1 MASRVA
7 AQQNWDLDRL
17 LAAAWDSHPHVMAKR
32 AAWEAAQGDLA
43 GAKWQRYPTPT
54 LESGV
59 GSDGKNTSV
68 LRVDQPIWNAGRID
82 AGVDGAVRRTNV
94 AEAEI
99 AEARHE
105 LGLKVIAAWAEA
117 TRQQSRAIYAQEAVS
132 EHQKLHQMIERRVLQ
147 EVSPV
152 VDRNFAQS
160 RLLQVINDLSVVKQA
175 LRNALNQLS
184 QLAGQPVTHVLGS
197 VPGDPIT
204 LQSMLSLALNY
215 SPTLHRLTEEEAAAD
230 ADLASRRASVWPQVI
245 LRVEKQMGVLAD
257 QRAMLVLT
265 AQPGAGLSAAAGI
278 DAAVARREA
287 IRMGREAAV
296 RDIQEQ
302 VAMDVDDMNAA
313 RERHAN
319 AGLSKSMA
327 SEVSESYARQYVAG
341 RKTWIDVLNAVK
353 ETTQA
358 NLAVADAEA
367 QSMAAF
373 QRIQLRTGQWTNI
386 LNAPI
391 AVSTRP

>member
-1 MASRVA
+1 
-7 AQQNWDLDRL
+7 
-17 LAAAWDSHPHVMAKR
+17 
-32 AAWEAAQGDLA
+32 
-43 GAKWQRYPTPT
+43 
-54 LESGV
+54 
-59 GSDGKNTSV
+59 
-68 LRVDQPIWNAGRID
+68 
-82 AGVDGAVRRTNV
+82 
-94 AEAEI
+94 
-99 AEARHE
+99 
-105 LGLKVIAAWAEA
+105 
-117 TRQQSRAIYAQEAVS
+117 
-132 EHQKLHQMIERRVLQ
+132 
-147 EVSPV
+147 
-152 VDRNFAQS
+152 
-160 RLLQVINDLSVVKQA
+160 
-175 LRNALNQLS
+175 
-184 QLAGQPVTHVLGS
+184 
-197 VPGDPIT
+197 
-204 LQSMLSLALNY
+204 
-215 SPTLHRLTEEEAAAD
+215 
-230 ADLASRRASVWPQVI
+230 
-245 LRVEKQMGVLAD
+245 
-257 QRAMLVLT
+257 
-265 AQPGAGLSAAAGI
+265 
-278 DAAVARREA
+278 
-287 IRMGREAAV
+287 MGREAAV